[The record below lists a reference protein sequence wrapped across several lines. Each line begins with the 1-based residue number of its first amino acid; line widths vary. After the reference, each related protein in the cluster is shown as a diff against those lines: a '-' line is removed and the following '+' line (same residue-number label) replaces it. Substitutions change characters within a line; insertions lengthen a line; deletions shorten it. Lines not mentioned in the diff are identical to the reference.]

1 MSKQIQQ
8 GTITFQNYKNA
19 QDGILQFTAG
29 AMVSGAEGPDL
40 EFGGIVNAVD
50 IDWNGAQVAN
60 NTVLNTT
67 GDLINAIKWAS
78 TVGGAATDTKNTAG
92 STNDTSIIYIR
103 FFFDLKCLN
112 LQAKYEENRTD
123 RGNNKSLEIQG

>member
-50 IDWNGAQVAN
+50 IDWNGA
-60 NTVLNTT
+60 
-67 GDLINAIKWAS
+67 
-78 TVGGAATDTKNTAG
+78 
-92 STNDTSIIYIR
+92 
-103 FFFDLKCLN
+103 
-112 LQAKYEENRTD
+112 
-123 RGNNKSLEIQG
+123 